1 VASNWFPVS
10 WRRGNDEHGVALV
23 LTLMS
28 MVLLLTL
35 GGALVAVT
43 ATETTIAA
51 RFRDGL
57 GAFYAADAGIAWTM
71 AELRGADW
79 NEIRAGNSSSS
90 LSDGSVDLRA
100 ATRDLEAIAD
110 TLNLQ
115 PYAYGRLSDLL
126 PGAAADARLWVVVW
140 VAADPVGD
148 DKLIVVRSHAYG
160 PAGVRR
166 MVETTLRQNLDGP
179 RVAEWRE
186 GS

>member
-1 VASNWFPVS
+1 MAGSCFPVS

-28 MVLLLTL
+28 MVLLLAL
-35 GGALVAVT
+35 GGALVTVV

-57 GAFYAADAGIAWTM
+57 EAFYAADASVAWAM

-79 NEIRAGNSSSS
+79 NEVRAGSSKSS
-90 LSDGSVDLRA
+90 LSDGSLDLSA
-100 ATRDLEAIAD
+100 ATRDLRAIAEALD
-110 TLNLQ
+110 WRL
-115 PYAYGRLSDLL
+115 YGYGRFKNMVS
-126 PGAAADARLWVVVW
+126 GAAVDPRLWVVVW

-148 DKLIVVRSHAYG
+148 DNLIVVRSHAYG

-166 MVETTLRQNLDGP
+166 VVEATLRQTLDGP
-179 RVAEWRE
+179 RVAGWRE
-186 GS
+186 GP